1 MNYSNESVCTCCSI
15 NPLRFIFYH
24 PRSTDFIRSHST
36 LENHTRFQTNR
47 QSIYPFS
54 DQNGAK
60 TKPDG
65 AAHTYIACIREP
77 PTLPQPPARIHFKN
91 DKCSLGFSIKYTFP
105 YLLNLLSGKQ
115 PNSKQEKAK

>member
-1 MNYSNESVCTCCSI
+1 MFNKSAAVYILSPALDGLHTLPYGKGGNK
-15 NPLRFIFYH
+15 FGA
-24 PRSTDFIRSHST
+24 DFRIAET
-36 LENHTRFQTNR
+36 QNG

-60 TKPDG
+60 TKLDG

-77 PTLPQPPARIHFKN
+77 PHLARIHFKN

-115 PNSKQEKAK
+115 PNSKQELAK